1 MNFLVTFLIFL
12 IILFLYIH
20 IHDQYKK
27 SEDLEIYEMDYI
39 SNAELQ
45 KICNVKQPTIFE
57 FKKIVPE
64 FFSNFENREHLTSFS
79 KKSENIDVK
88 MKDILD
94 YWNPELKSIDP
105 TILPFRS
112 FQTLV
117 KSDPKSHFFMEEN
130 QDFLEE
136 TDLLPEIRELD
147 PFLKPTFNC
156 HSKYD
161 LMIGSADCV
170 TPMRYH
176 TDYRKFLTVVSGKIT
191 IKMTPWKSRKYLHPI
206 LDYDNYEFFS
216 KINVWSPQKEYL
228 NEMDK
233 LKFLEFEVVSGYVLY
248 IPPYWW
254 YSIKFYPNTE
264 IVSTSYQTIM
274 NISSNIPDIFRYY
287 LQFHNTKRKITRT
300 LDIEISNTNS
310 DNNNNNNSN
319 NSNNSDN
326 IVITST
332 I

>member
-1 MNFLVTFLIFL
+1 MNFLVTFLIFI

-64 FFSNFENREHLTSFS
+64 FFYNFENREHSTSFV
-79 KKSENIDVK
+79 KKCENIDIK
-88 MKDILD
+88 MKDVLD

-105 TILPFRS
+105 AILPFRS
-112 FQTLV
+112 FQTLI
-117 KSDPKSHFFMEEN
+117 KSDPKSHFFMEDN
-130 QDFLEE
+130 PDFLEE
-136 TDLLPEIRELD
+136 TELLDEIRELD
-147 PFLKPTFNC
+147 SFYKPTFNC

-161 LMIGSADCV
+161 ILMGSPNCV
-170 TPMRYH
+170 TPIRYH
-176 TDYRKFLTVVSGKIT
+176 TDYRKFFTVVSGKIT
-191 IKMTPWKSRKYLHPI
+191 IKMTPWKSSKYLHPI

-216 KINVWSPQKEYL
+216 KINVWSPPKEYL
-228 NEMDK
+228 NETDK
-233 LKFLEFEVVSGYVLY
+233 IKFLEFEIVSGYVLY

-254 YSIKFYPNTE
+254 YSIKFYSETQ

-274 NISSNIPDIFRYY
+274 NICSNIPDIFRYCM
-287 LQFHNTKRKITRT
+287 QFHNTKRKIART
-300 LDIEISNTNS
+300 LDIPNEIHISNDTT
-310 DNNNNNNSN
+310 NSN
-319 NSNNSDN
+319 NDSTNDSNN
-326 IVITST
+326 II
-332 I
+332 